1 MLIFEIAE
9 QMTTG
14 DQLHN
19 ALKRLALALDQ
30 LDAAAER
37 RLKTAE
43 RRSDMQ
49 EEFAVLQD
57 DRARLAVEL
66 DGAVARSQ
74 SLELANNEVARR
86 LAKARETIE
95 EMMSNVM

>member
-1 MLIFEIAE
+1 MTAE
-9 QMTTG
+9 R
-14 DQLHN
+14 LN
-19 ALKRLALALDQ
+19 SALKRLTLALDQ
-30 LDAAAER
+30 LEAATER

-43 RRSDMQ
+43 RRSDIE

-86 LAKARETIE
+86 LAKARESIE
-95 EMMSNVM
+95 EMMSNVVM

>member
-1 MLIFEIAE
+1 
-9 QMTTG
+9 MTITNR
-14 DQLHN
+14 LN
-19 ALKRLALALDQ
+19 SALKRLAVALDQ
-30 LDAAAER
+30 LEAAAER
-37 RLKTAE
+37 RSKMAE
-43 RRSDMQ
+43 QRSDIE

-86 LAKARETIE
+86 LAKAKQSKR
-95 EMMSNVM
+95 

>member
-1 MLIFEIAE
+1 
-9 QMTTG
+9 MTSANRL
-14 DQLHN
+14 DH
-19 ALKRLALALDQ
+19 AVKRLTVALDQ
-30 LDAAAER
+30 LEAATER
-37 RLKTAE
+37 RLKTAAQRTDIE
-43 RRSDMQ
+43 

-95 EMMSNVM
+95 EMISHVVM

>member
-1 MLIFEIAE
+1 MSTPNRLNA
-9 QMTTG
+9 
-14 DQLHN
+14 
-19 ALKRLALALDQ
+19 ALKSLTAALDQ
-30 LDAAAER
+30 LEAACER
-37 RLKTAE
+37 RMKADTE
-43 RRSDMQ
+43 RSDIE

-86 LAKARETIE
+86 LAKARQTIQS
-95 EMMSNVM
+95 MMSNVAM

>member
-1 MLIFEIAE
+1 
-9 QMTTG
+9 MTTG
-14 DQLHN
+14 NRLDN
-19 ALKRLALALDQ
+19 ALKRLAVALDQ
-30 LDAAAER
+30 LEAASER
-37 RLKTAE
+37 RLKAAE
-43 RRSDMQ
+43 QRSDTE

-95 EMMSNVM
+95 EMMSHVVM

>member
-1 MLIFEIAE
+1 
-9 QMTTG
+9 MTITNR
-14 DQLHN
+14 LN
-19 ALKRLALALDQ
+19 SALKRHAVALDQ
-30 LDAAAER
+30 LEAAAER
-37 RLKTAE
+37 RSKMAE
-43 RRSDMQ
+43 QRSDIE

-86 LAKARETIE
+86 LAKAREAIE
-95 EMMSNVM
+95 EMMSHVVM

>member
-1 MLIFEIAE
+1 
-9 QMTTG
+9 MTAN
-14 DQLHN
+14 QLNH

-30 LDAAAER
+30 LEAASER
-37 RLKTAE
+37 RAKMAAQ
-43 RRSDMQ
+43 RSDIE

-86 LAKARETIE
+86 LAKAREAIE
-95 EMMSNVM
+95 EMMSQVVM

>member
-1 MLIFEIAE
+1 
-9 QMTTG
+9 MTSG
-14 DQLHN
+14 NRLDQ
-19 ALKRLALALDQ
+19 ALRRLTVALDH
-30 LDAAAER
+30 LEAATER
-37 RLKTAE
+37 RLTTAAQRTDIE
-43 RRSDMQ
+43 

-57 DRARLAVEL
+57 DRARLAIEL

-95 EMMSNVM
+95 EMISHVVM

>member
-1 MLIFEIAE
+1 MSTPACLKA
-9 QMTTG
+9 
-14 DQLHN
+14 
-19 ALKRLALALDQ
+19 ALKSLVAALDQ
-30 LDAAAER
+30 LEAACEHRLQAEAER
-37 RLKTAE
+37 NDIE
-43 RRSDMQ
+43 

-86 LAKARETIE
+86 LARARLAIK
-95 EMMSNVM
+95 EMMSHVAM

>member
-1 MLIFEIAE
+1 
-9 QMTTG
+9 MTTANR
-14 DQLHN
+14 LNN
-19 ALKRLALALDQ
+19 ALKRLAVALDQ
-30 LDAAAER
+30 LEAASER
-37 RLKTAE
+37 RLKLAE
-43 RRSDMQ
+43 QRSDAD

-86 LAKARETIE
+86 LAKAREAIE
-95 EMMSNVM
+95 EMMSHVVM

>member
-1 MLIFEIAE
+1 ME
-9 QMTTG
+9 
-14 DQLHN
+14 
-19 ALKRLALALDQ
+19 
-30 LDAAAER
+30 
-37 RLKTAE
+37 
-43 RRSDMQ
+43 

-95 EMMSNVM
+95 EMISHVVM

>member
-1 MLIFEIAE
+1 
-9 QMTTG
+9 MTTANRL
-14 DQLHN
+14 DN
-19 ALKRLALALDQ
+19 ALKRLAVALDQ
-30 LDAAAER
+30 LEAASER
-37 RLKTAE
+37 RLKVAE
-43 RRSDMQ
+43 RRGDVE

-86 LAKARETIE
+86 LAKAREAIE
-95 EMMSNVM
+95 EMMSHVVM

>member
-1 MLIFEIAE
+1 MSTPARLKA
-9 QMTTG
+9 
-14 DQLHN
+14 
-19 ALKRLALALDQ
+19 ALKGLVAALDQ
-30 LDAAAER
+30 LEAACER
-37 RLKTAE
+37 RLQADAE
-43 RRSDMQ
+43 RSDIE

-86 LAKARETIE
+86 LARARLAIQ
-95 EMMSNVM
+95 EMISPAAM

>member
-1 MLIFEIAE
+1 
-9 QMTTG
+9 MTTANRL
-14 DQLHN
+14 DN
-19 ALKRLALALDQ
+19 ALKRLAVALDQ
-30 LDAAAER
+30 LEAASER
-37 RLKTAE
+37 RLKAAE
-43 RRSDMQ
+43 QRSDVE

-95 EMMSNVM
+95 EMMSHVVM

>member
-1 MLIFEIAE
+1 
-9 QMTTG
+9 MTTANR
-14 DQLHN
+14 LNN
-19 ALKRLALALDQ
+19 ALKRLAVALDQ
-30 LDAAAER
+30 LEAASER
-37 RLKTAE
+37 RLKLAE
-43 RRSDMQ
+43 QRSDAE

-86 LAKARETIE
+86 LAKAREAIE
-95 EMMSNVM
+95 EMMSHVVM